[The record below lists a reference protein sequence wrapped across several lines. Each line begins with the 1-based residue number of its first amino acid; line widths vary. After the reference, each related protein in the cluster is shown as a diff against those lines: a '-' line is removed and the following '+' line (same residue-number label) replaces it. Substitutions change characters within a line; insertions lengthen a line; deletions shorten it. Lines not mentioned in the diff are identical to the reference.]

1 MSTVYVS
8 PTSVIPHSSIPGQIH
23 AGTASVGGTTT
34 AETTA
39 TTVEAAAGE
48 TAASQEVAAT
58 SLATRLST
66 GARVVAPYAA
76 PVGGLAT
83 TILVGLQA
91 VNDDKAGPDRI
102 YRSGEY
108 NTAIGFAGLTPERL
122 NRLEHPTLA
131 PIDSAIAKT
140 AKANEDKAL
149 LQRFLPEAR
158 EAGFKFDNKVTA
170 DQFRAALYAQA
181 KKMGIKYDKHTPIAD
196 IINGIK
202 AQGGVDT
209 RETVV
214 ATAPIKPLIKK
225 LNPEDQKLIDKKAAE
240 YKGEIADLANQ
251 LSTKSYKGKPLN
263 AQVLQN
269 IEKEYERAQ
278 RELRRVSG
286 HDDYATFKVNTII
299 PLNGAKP
306 APTPEKGGLLKP
318 PSLVDGGTSGNKGTA
333 PKPATAAA
341 PAPGKTTTSTG
352 GQPTQAPAPTTA
364 NASAQPA
371 PAPDKTTTSTVSQPA
386 PAPDKTT
393 ASTGSQPVSAPDK
406 TTTSTVDQPT
416 PAPTATASPVTTQ
429 PTLINLNE
437 MHRKLDTAY
446 KNAQEGKDIKEYTDA
461 VATYKAAAQSYTA
474 SLAPSQINTEYT
486 SLSAMRD
493 DLDKAYQKALKGE
506 KVQEYLDSIKAY
518 EAAVKKY
525 NETNHI
531 EL

>member
-48 TAASQEVAAT
+48 TAASQEVAT
-58 SLATRLST
+58 STLATRLST

-83 TILVGLQA
+83 TILVGVQA

-318 PSLVDGGTSGNKGTA
+318 PSLVDGGVSGNKGTA

-341 PAPGKTTTSTG
+341 PVPVPGKTTTTAG
-352 GQPTQAPAPTTA
+352 VQPAPAPDKTTA
-364 NASAQPA
+364 STGAQPA
-371 PAPDKTTTSTVSQPA
+371 PAPDKTTTSTVDQPA
-386 PAPDKTT
+386 PAPTTT
-393 ASTGSQPVSAPDK
+393 ASTGAQPAPTSDK
-406 TTTSTVDQPT
+406 TTTSKVDQ